1 MSKVKIRLMLQ
12 KYERGLGL
20 ETLQEELK
28 RDGSVYGLDEL
39 QGMLRSMPET
49 ELTGDDLW
57 RMRSE

>member
-12 KYERGLGL
+12 EADRGFGL
-20 ETLQEELK
+20 EALQEELK
-28 RDGSVYGLDEL
+28 RDGVMYGLDEL
-39 QGMLRSMPET
+39 QGMLQSMPET

>member
-1 MSKVKIRLMLQ
+1 MSAAKIRLMLQ

-28 RDGSVYGLDEL
+28 RDGAVYGLDEL
-39 QGMLRSMPET
+39 QQMLRGMPET

>member
-1 MSKVKIRLMLQ
+1 MSKVRIRRILE
-12 KYERGLGL
+12 KCERGLGL

-28 RDGSVYGLDEL
+28 RDGAVYGLDEL
-39 QGMLRSMPET
+39 QQVLRGMPET

>member
-1 MSKVKIRLMLQ
+1 MSAAKIRLILN
-12 KYERGLGL
+12 KCERGLGL

-28 RDGSVYGLDEL
+28 RDGAVYGLDEL
-39 QGMLRSMPET
+39 HSLLRSMPET